1 MDIHAREILA
11 MQHCI
16 DFACVT
22 GANVNREFFCPEG
35 VWYRSHAV
43 PFAAGFSGRAHLHP
57 WQRSK

>member
-1 MDIHAREILA
+1 

-16 DFACVT
+16 DLACVA

-57 WQRSK
+57 WQRSR